1 MGWKEEKEWK
11 VELGNTHSV
20 KIDNS
25 NCFVSCQW
33 WERKSCSVSLYLPQ
47 ARCNFRFCSSSLSLY
62 TPVLEGTVKPR
73 LKYRMQR
80 EWQREWKRD
89 EEKDKKIENQ
99 TCFYQVDGEASCHL
113 AAVLLKPEVR
123 IRFPWRCLW
132 DVLNEL
138 ARGID
143 WMRMCW
149 LGIIG
154 RICVIR
160 MILNIVKTE
169 LCLLIALVI
178 STHCLL
184 CFSQP
189 RFIVIATV
197 HSKM

>member
-1 MGWKEEKEWK
+1 MGKKK
-11 VELGNTHSV
+11 LLCLIVFT
-20 KIDNS
+20 
-25 NCFVSCQW
+25 
-33 WERKSCSVSLYLPQ
+33 
-47 ARCNFRFCSSSLSLY
+47 SSSMQFQILFFFPFTIYSSAGGHSEAKAKIQNAKRM
-62 TPVLEGTVKPR
+62 TERVKEGR
-73 LKYRMQR
+73 R
-80 EWQREWKRD
+80 ERQ
-89 EEKDKKIENQ
+89 KIENQ

-189 RFIVIATV
+189 RFIVIPTV